1 MLQRPNA
8 VASKS
13 ETEGP
18 FWRSG
23 DRGRQGNSTRAT
35 WGGEREFGT
44 GSMSI
49 GMTQRR
55 SSGGGGR
62 ELRGS
67 IDLRDSINSLRNSF
81 AEIPDLLQQD
91 WLLGQSPAPGRGS
104 VVNRP
109 ELPTPMEVVFA
120 RVRLRLSFSS
130 SIVSNIATQ
139 DEDDNSS
146 RTRTSP
152 KTPPLPPRI
161 VATFNPEVYFRSV
174 HFCGETKRPIY
185 ISHIR
190 EDGLGGCQ
198 N

>member
-35 WGGEREFGT
+35 WGGERESGT
-44 GSMSI
+44 GSISI

-55 SSGGGGR
+55 SSGGVGR
-62 ELRGS
+62 ELRES

-104 VVNRP
+104 VINRP

-120 RVRLRLSFSS
+120 RVLLRLSFSS

-161 VATFNPEVYFRSV
+161 VATFNPEVFFRSVYV
-174 HFCGETKRPIY
+174 HFCGETKCPIY
-185 ISHIR
+185 I
-190 EDGLGGCQ
+190 
-198 N
+198 